1 MATLREWIQRVRG
14 TLRPGRSDADLE
26 EELRLHLQMADDDAR
41 RRGVPPAE
49 STRAARIRSGS
60 LVPAMDALRD
70 QRGLPW
76 LDDLRRDVR
85 HGLRSLRRSPG
96 FTTIALVT
104 LALGIGANTAIFSIL
119 NGVILRPLNYPR
131 PEQLMRLT
139 GHFPVAGSTGTG
151 LSHPEYVEFREMNRS
166 FADLGAF
173 TTGGGTVG
181 GGGGAWS
188 GEVNIRAGDRPL
200 RVRSAAVDDHLLRAL
215 GVQPAY
221 GRFFGT
227 GETDAMADRPGLGG
241 PPLAILS
248 HELWQRAFAG
258 QAIVGTTVLV
268 DGRPHDVIGIMPPD
282 VDLVDSRP
290 EIWLP
295 LGMHPVIRQIRTSH
309 VLNVVGRLKDGV
321 TPEAARTE
329 LDAFLENWSERTG
342 AKGHVP
348 ARDSSRPQDHSLNL
362 LGLQEAIVGDA
373 GRAVWAL
380 QAAVGLVLLIGCVNL
395 ANLSMARAESRRR
408 EFAVRAALG
417 ASRARLLRQTVTE
430 GVLLSAAGGLMG
442 VWLAYFCVRVVVLA
456 YPGSL
461 PRTNE
466 VAIDA
471 SVLLFAA
478 VVSMAAG
485 LLSGL
490 APMVQQETSAPAS
503 PLKETADRGSAR
515 HRLRRALVAAEV
527 ALAVILVIGAG
538 LLLRTVYNLTR
549 VDAGFDRSRLVTFS
563 MTLPRAAT
571 EQEGRAQVYR
581 RLLDSFRG
589 IPGVQA
595 ATAMSDLPLTRATQ
609 GYSTGV
615 QGEAGGAR
623 QASESV
629 DYYQFVMSDFF
640 GTMGI
645 AIVAGRG
652 FEPADSNSTS
662 LERVAIV
669 NETLATRLWK
679 GRDPIGQRVRPNLA
693 ASMGTANNPWHRV
706 IGVARD
712 VKEAGVDR
720 PSGTELYLFAEQPAP
735 SLEGNQRPWVATAPP
750 TMHVVL
756 RTNLPPSA
764 LSHTL
769 EQAVREVDPS
779 VPLVRLREM
788 DDVFTQSIRQPRL
801 LAELL
806 GTFAGLALL
815 LAVVGTYGVLS
826 YMVVERRR
834 EIGIRMALGADR
846 FEVITLVMKQG
857 LQSTAIG
864 VAVGVVGAF
873 AVTRLIG
880 SLLFGVQ
887 PTDGLTTASVIA
899 LITTVAALASILPA
913 WRASRVDP
921 NVVLK
926 GD

>member
-41 RRGVPPAE
+41 RRGVPPAA
-49 STRAARIRSGS
+49 STRAARISSGS

-166 FADLGAF
+166 FADVGAF

-221 GRFFGT
+221 GRFFAP

-248 HELWQRAFAG
+248 HELWQRAFSG
-258 QAIVGTTVLV
+258 QPIVGTTVLV

-329 LDAFLENWSERTG
+329 LNAFLENWGERTG

-380 QAAVGLVLLIGCVNL
+380 QAAVGLVLLIACVNL

-430 GVLLSAAGGLMG
+430 GVLLSAAGGLIG

-466 VAIDA
+466 VGIAA
-471 SVLLFAA
+471 PVLLFAA
-478 VVSMAAG
+478 AVSMAAG

-503 PLKETADRGSAR
+503 PLKDTTERGSAR

-563 MTLPRAAT
+563 MTLPRATT

-589 IPGVQA
+589 IPGVEA

-645 AIVAGRG
+645 AIVAGRS
-652 FEPADSNSTS
+652 FEPADLTS

-735 SLEGNQRPWVATAPP
+735 SLEGNQRPWVANAPP

-846 FEVITLVMKQG
+846 FEVIRLVMKQG

-864 VAVGVVGAF
+864 VAVGVAGAF

-880 SLLFGVQ
+880 SLLFGVR

-921 NVVLK
+921 SVVLK

>member
-1 MATLREWIQRVRG
+1 
-14 TLRPGRSDADLE
+14 
-26 EELRLHLQMADDDAR
+26 
-41 RRGVPPAE
+41 
-49 STRAARIRSGS
+49 
-60 LVPAMDALRD
+60 
-70 QRGLPW
+70 
-76 LDDLRRDVR
+76 
-85 HGLRSLRRSPG
+85 
-96 FTTIALVT
+96 
-104 LALGIGANTAIFSIL
+104 
-119 NGVILRPLNYPR
+119 
-131 PEQLMRLT
+131 
-139 GHFPVAGSTGTG
+139 
-151 LSHPEYVEFREMNRS
+151 
-166 FADLGAF
+166 
-173 TTGGGTVG
+173 
-181 GGGGAWS
+181 
-188 GEVNIRAGDRPL
+188 
-200 RVRSAAVDDHLLRAL
+200 
-215 GVQPAY
+215 
-221 GRFFGT
+221 
-227 GETDAMADRPGLGG
+227 
-241 PPLAILS
+241 
-248 HELWQRAFAG
+248 
-258 QAIVGTTVLV
+258 
-268 DGRPHDVIGIMPPD
+268 
-282 VDLVDSRP
+282 
-290 EIWLP
+290 
-295 LGMHPVIRQIRTSH
+295 
-309 VLNVVGRLKDGV
+309 
-321 TPEAARTE
+321 
-329 LDAFLENWSERTG
+329 
-342 AKGHVP
+342 
-348 ARDSSRPQDHSLNL
+348 
-362 LGLQEAIVGDA
+362 
-373 GRAVWAL
+373 
-380 QAAVGLVLLIGCVNL
+380 
-395 ANLSMARAESRRR
+395 
-408 EFAVRAALG
+408 
-417 ASRARLLRQTVTE
+417 
-430 GVLLSAAGGLMG
+430 
-442 VWLAYFCVRVVVLA
+442 
-456 YPGSL
+456 
-461 PRTNE
+461 
-466 VAIDA
+466 
-471 SVLLFAA
+471 
-478 VVSMAAG
+478 
-485 LLSGL
+485 
-490 APMVQQETSAPAS
+490 
-503 PLKETADRGSAR
+503 
-515 HRLRRALVAAEV
+515 
-527 ALAVILVIGAG
+527 
-538 LLLRTVYNLTR
+538 
-549 VDAGFDRSRLVTFS
+549 
-563 MTLPRAAT
+563 
-571 EQEGRAQVYR
+571 
-581 RLLDSFRG
+581 
-589 IPGVQA
+589 
-595 ATAMSDLPLTRATQ
+595 MSDLPLTRATQ

-640 GTMGI
+640 RTMGI

-750 TMHVVL
+750 TMHMVL

-769 EQAVREVDPS
+769 EQTVREVDPS

-846 FEVITLVMKQG
+846 VEVITLVMKQG
-857 LQSTAIG
+857 LQSAAIG
-864 VAVGVVGAF
+864 IAVGVIGAF

-913 WRASRVDP
+913 WRASQVDP